1 MPEQSDVFFRDMMAL
16 ATSPECLGKQ
26 LLDGG
31 EVMLLDYRPNSTYTR
46 SHIEGAWNLSVP
58 GILLRRLKRGKV
70 AFKCLI
76 HGDEGKEMFVRKSR
90 SVPVVLYDDGST
102 DVNANSDSP
111 FVLLLKKLQE
121 EGCRATY
128 LKGGFNCFKEQY
140 PPLCVTQ
147 QDDNSDSDSGSIT
160 DLGFDNLKIDACH
173 ETDSETPLDNR
184 YPVEILPYLF
194 LGSKQDSENLEL
206 LHKLGIKC
214 ILNVTPNI
222 PNCFESNGLKYMQIP
237 VPDHWSQ
244 NLAKF
249 FPEAIEFIDEA
260 RKVNHGILVHCL
272 AGVSRSVTVT
282 VAYLMQKL
290 CLTLN
295 DAYDFVKKRKNNI
308 SPNFNF
314 MGQLLEF
321 EQQLRDSPCRGG
333 DCSCSKEGRRL
344 CMSPDPV
351 LQSLVPSAALSSSSS
366 TSSSASSWEQTPETS
381 SRKIEFNFT
390 VDS

>member
-1 MPEQSDVFFRDMMAL
+1 MPEQTDVFFRDIMAL
-16 ATSPECLGKQ
+16 ATSPESLRKQ
-26 LLDGG
+26 LCDG
-31 EVMLLDYRPNSTYTR
+31 EVLVLDYRPNSTYTR
-46 SHIEGAWNLSVP
+46 SHIEGALNLSVP

-70 AFKCLI
+70 AFRCFI
-76 HGDEGKEMFVRKSR
+76 HGDEGKERFARKSHL
-90 SVPVVLYDDGST
+90 VPVVLYDENSS

-111 FVLLLKKLQE
+111 FVLLLKKLQD
-121 EGCRATY
+121 EGCHATY
-128 LKGGFNCFKEQY
+128 LQGGFNRFKELY
-140 PPLCVTQ
+140 SPLCPE
-147 QDDNSDSDSGSIT
+147 QDDNSDSDNSIP
-160 DLGFDNLKIDACH
+160 DLGFDKLKIDTCI
-173 ETDSETPLDNR
+173 DLVGSETPLDNR

-206 LHKLGIKC
+206 LSKLGIHR

-222 PNCFESNGLKYMQIP
+222 PNCFESNGMKYMQIP
-237 VPDHWSQ
+237 IPDHWSQ

-249 FPEAIEFIDEA
+249 FPEAIEFIDDA
-260 RKVNHGILVHCL
+260 RKFHHGILVHCL

-295 DAYDFVKKRKNNI
+295 DAYDFVKERKNNI

-321 EQQLRDSPCRGG
+321 EQQLSDSPCRGG
-333 DCSCSKEGRRL
+333 DCSCAKEGRRL
-344 CMSPDPV
+344 CMRPDPV
-351 LQSLVPSAALSSSSS
+351 LQSLIPIPSSSLSSSSS
-366 TSSSASSWEQTPETS
+366 STSSASSWEQTPETS
-381 SRKIEFNFT
+381 SRKREFNFT